1 MNNRCCII
9 SLKYYLGRLIIV
21 VLYFES
27 RGFSQTLMNAEK
39 MQTYVEEDNVRMRR
53 EGTGVSVQTG

>member
-1 MNNRCCII
+1 MIFLEN
-9 SLKYYLGRLIIV
+9 YLGRFIIV
-21 VLYFES
+21 VLCLKVLYDF
-27 RGFSQTLMNAEK
+27 FQILMNVEK